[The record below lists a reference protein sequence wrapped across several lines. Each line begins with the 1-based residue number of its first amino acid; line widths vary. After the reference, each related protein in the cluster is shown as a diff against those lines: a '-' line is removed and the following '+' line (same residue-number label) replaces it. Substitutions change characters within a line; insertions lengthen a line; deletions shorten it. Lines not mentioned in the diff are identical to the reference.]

1 MTVAVTFSVLIGL
14 ILVGAPIAVTLLL
27 ATSAGFVFTTDLPLA
42 VVVQRM
48 YTGIDSF
55 TLIAIPL
62 FILTGRMMALGGITN
77 ELLELSRSLVGFM
90 RGGLAYVNV
99 VSSMFFAGITGSA
112 TADTSS
118 IGAVLIPAMKS
129 RGYDVGFSV
138 AVTAASSTIGIIIPP
153 SIPLVIYAVVSGT
166 SVGRLFLAGVV
177 PGLMI
182 GFSLLVVCGLLARR
196 RGYPVEGTFSLRRA
210 AVATVRGIPP
220 LTTVLII
227 VGGITF
233 GVFTPTEAAGVAA
246 AYSFLLGT
254 LYYRELRL
262 TMMPKI
268 MLEVALVTSAV
279 TLMIATASGL
289 GWLLAAEQV
298 PREIGQWI
306 TAISSDPIVVLL
318 LMNLVFL
325 FVGTWLDLTPAL
337 IIFTP
342 IFLPIAV
349 SLGIDPVHFGL
360 VAVVNLAIGLFTP
373 PVGLCLFVACS
384 IADIPISRAIGPTL
398 PFFIAMLAV
407 LLLITLV
414 PPLVLYLPTLVMG

>member
-1 MTVAVTFSVLIGL
+1 MTVAVTFSALIGL
-14 ILVGAPIAVTLLL
+14 ILLGAPIAITLLIS
-27 ATSAGFVFTTDLPLA
+27 TSAGLVFTTELPVA

-118 IGAVLIPAMKS
+118 VGAVLIPAMQK
-129 RGYDVGFSV
+129 RGYDTGFSV

-166 SVGRLFLAGVV
+166 SVGRLFLAGVI
-177 PGLMI
+177 PGFMI
-182 GFSLLVVCGLLARR
+182 GFALLLVCGILARR
-196 RGYPVEGTFSLRRA
+196 RGYPVEGTFSLKRA
-210 AVATVRGIPP
+210 VKATIRGIPP
-220 LTTVLII
+220 LTTIVII

-254 LYYRELRL
+254 IYYRELKL
-262 TMMPKI
+262 SMMPRI
-268 MLEVALVTSAV
+268 MLEVSLVTAAV
-279 TLMIATASGL
+279 SLMIATASGL

-298 PREIGQWI
+298 PREIGGWI
-306 TAISSDPIVVLL
+306 TQISSNPIVVLL

-342 IFLPIAV
+342 IFLPIATA
-349 SLGIDPVHFGL
+349 LGIDPVHFGL
-360 VAVVNLAIGLFTP
+360 IAVVNLGIGLFTP

-384 IADIPISRAIGPTL
+384 IAKIPIGKAIVPTL
-398 PFFIAMLAV
+398 PFFLAMLVV

-414 PPLVLYLPTLVMG
+414 PALVLTLPNAIMG

>member
-14 ILVGAPIAVTLLL
+14 ILIGAPIAITLLL
-27 ATSAGFVFTTDLPLA
+27 ATSAGFVFTTNLPLA
-42 VVVQRM
+42 VVVQRL

-62 FILTGRMMALGGITN
+62 FILTGRMMALGGITK

-118 IGAVLIPAMKS
+118 VGSVLIPAMRA
-129 RGYDVGFSV
+129 RGYHDGFSV

-182 GFSLLVVCGLLARR
+182 GFSLLFVCGLIARR
-196 RGYPVEGTFSLRRA
+196 KGYPVEGTFSLRQA
-210 AVATVRGIPP
+210 AIASIRGIPP
-220 LTTVLII
+220 LTTVAII

-254 LYYRELRL
+254 LYYRELKL
-262 TMMPKI
+262 SMMPKI
-268 MLEVALVTSAV
+268 MLEVAVVTSAV
-279 TLMIATASGL
+279 SLMIATASGL

-298 PREIGQWI
+298 PREIGGWI
-306 TAISSDPIVVLL
+306 TAISSDPIMVLL

-349 SLGIDPVHFGL
+349 SLGIDPVHFGM
-360 VAVVNLAIGLFTP
+360 VVVVNLAIGLFTP

-398 PFFIAMLAV
+398 PFFFAMIVV
-407 LLLITLV
+407 LLLITLI
-414 PPLVLYLPTLVMG
+414 PGLVLYLPTLLMG